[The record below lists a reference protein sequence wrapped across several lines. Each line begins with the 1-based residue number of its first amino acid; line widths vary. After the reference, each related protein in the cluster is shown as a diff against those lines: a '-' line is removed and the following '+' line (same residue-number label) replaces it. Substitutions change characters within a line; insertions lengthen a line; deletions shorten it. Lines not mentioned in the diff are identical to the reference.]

1 MSLLDSSGEVNMS
14 LTEAKSSLLHICSIS
29 ISGSCVDD
37 LMPDLSCLSVCL
49 SVSVSLTLFFRDLV
63 DQMSTLSAWPILT
76 STDDL
81 HIGCQRIGL
90 ALYALTGCLV
100 HFW

>member
-49 SVSVSLTLFFRDLV
+49 SLSL
-63 DQMSTLSAWPILT
+63 
-76 STDDL
+76 
-81 HIGCQRIGL
+81 
-90 ALYALTGCLV
+90 
-100 HFW
+100 